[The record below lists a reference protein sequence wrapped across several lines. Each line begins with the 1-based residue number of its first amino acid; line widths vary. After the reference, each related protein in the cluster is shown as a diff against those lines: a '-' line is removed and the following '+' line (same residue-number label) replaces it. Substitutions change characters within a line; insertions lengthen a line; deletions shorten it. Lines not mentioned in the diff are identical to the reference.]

1 MSDGRAHLNQSM
13 IITKNVLI
21 DKDDDKKRPSSA
33 SQSSLMLFNSDMSE
47 LNEEDFGSD

>member
-1 MSDGRAHLNQSM
+1 MSDGRANLNQSM
-13 IITKNVLI
+13 INTKNVLI

-33 SQSSLMLFNSDMSE
+33 SQSSVMLFNSDMSE